1 MSGSCIVAVVS
12 SVCSPDPPSRCAP
25 GLAWIAL
32 VAVGAAGV
40 LVFWAF
46 PALPFQDLPA
56 HAGLIAL
63 RARLGTP
70 GGFEARFFVMATRIG
85 PYSLFHWLGAV
96 FAAAMGPVGAVR
108 ALATLPVIV
117 TPLALLFARRRLYGD
132 AHPAVGHLGLVL
144 SFGYMTVLG
153 FASYLLGVA
162 LLLVGLTL
170 WLELMASVDA
180 REPAAWRREMA
191 VVIVAPMILVT
202 HGHAFLVFLVLAG
215 VCAVA
220 AGARVRRIVR
230 LRPLCRGW
238 RSRSTW

>member
-1 MSGSCIVAVVS
+1 
-12 SVCSPDPPSRCAP
+12 
-25 GLAWIAL
+25 
-32 VAVGAAGV
+32 
-40 LVFWAF
+40 
-46 PALPFQDLPA
+46 
-56 HAGLIAL
+56 
-63 RARLGTP
+63 
-70 GGFEARFFVMATRIG
+70 
-85 PYSLFHWLGAV
+85 
-96 FAAAMGPVGAVR
+96 
-108 ALATLPVIV
+108 
-117 TPLALLFARRRLYGD
+117 
-132 AHPAVGHLGLVL
+132 
-144 SFGYMTVLG
+144 VLG